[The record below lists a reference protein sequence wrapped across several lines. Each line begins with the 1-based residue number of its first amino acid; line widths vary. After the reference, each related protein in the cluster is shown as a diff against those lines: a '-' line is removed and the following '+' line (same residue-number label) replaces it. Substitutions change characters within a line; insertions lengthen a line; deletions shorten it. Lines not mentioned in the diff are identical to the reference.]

1 MSYAEQL
8 ERLQAM
14 RAQTR
19 ALEKQLEREARA
31 MQPITEQDERRMYA
45 DQVAF
50 DPAYQAANRRA
61 PPPLPF
67 ERPAKYSRRLAA
79 GLQPLSS
86 RWAKADLDGL
96 PDGAFAVA
104 ADQIRADAI
113 KAGPTAGLAPG
124 EIREAPSESHGG
136 HKVIEFRGGENSSFI
151 KHFTRPARRAVF
163 ADHSAYAAMSRDAQL
178 SRITELA
185 RYGQRPIVQAPTPRF

>member
-19 ALEKQLEREARA
+19 ALEKQLEREARS

-45 DQVAF
+45 DQVEF

-61 PPPLPF
+61 PPPLPY
-67 ERPAKYSRRLAA
+67 ERPAQYSRRLAA

-124 EIREAPSESHGG
+124 EIRARVDESGAGHRVVRYDGG
-136 HKVIEFRGGENSSFI
+136 PGAHYIRKFARGFHVGVLKSQEEYS
-151 KHFTRPARRAVF
+151 R
-163 ADHSAYAAMSRDAQL
+163 MSRDAN
-178 SRITELA
+178 LA
-185 RYGQRPIVQAPTPRF
+185 RLSEVVRHRPTPQPLRTGF